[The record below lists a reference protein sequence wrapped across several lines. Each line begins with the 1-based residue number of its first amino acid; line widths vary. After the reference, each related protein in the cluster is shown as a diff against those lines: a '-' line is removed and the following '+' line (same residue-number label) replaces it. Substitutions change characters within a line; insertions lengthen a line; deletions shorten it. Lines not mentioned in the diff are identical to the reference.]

1 MFSLKPLLAKGFAK
15 HVDVFDVEPSRAQIA
30 SHSHMYATVTF
41 CPPSMQSFTA
51 QLEAAVDGVPPNQAK
66 GRNLLFEVRTVMVD
80 SHRSKTIDATKLHG
94 PEKLD
99 HRHSLKFVG

>member
-66 GRNLLFEVRTVMVD
+66 GRNLLFEVRTI
-80 SHRSKTIDATKLHG
+80 TI
-94 PEKLD
+94 
-99 HRHSLKFVG
+99 